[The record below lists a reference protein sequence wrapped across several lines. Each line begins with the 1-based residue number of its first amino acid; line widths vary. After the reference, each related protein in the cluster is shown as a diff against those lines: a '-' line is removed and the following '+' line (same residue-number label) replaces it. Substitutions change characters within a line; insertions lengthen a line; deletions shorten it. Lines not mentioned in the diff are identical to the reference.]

1 MYQHHQHN
9 TSVKYHMY
17 NVTLSEQHGPGQ
29 SPAPLTVTVC
39 APELGM
45 LPGATTPPFQYTLRP
60 EVGIRRFQFP
70 LRAAAPTY
78 LRRDNSNS
86 RRLPQACAVDMRCSK
101 MLGIDQQKYVDLH
114 IPHVF
119 SIRLYT
125 THTYKLFT

>member
-1 MYQHHQHN
+1 MKLGKVNIINLQIIYTYFKCNISNHQHN

-45 LPGATTPPFQYTLRP
+45 LPGATTPPFVYTLRP

-70 LRAAAPTY
+70 LRAAAPTHMC
-78 LRRDNSNS
+78 RDDSNS
-86 RRLPQACAVDMRCSK
+86 RRR
-101 MLGIDQQKYVDLH
+101 H
-114 IPHVF
+114 
-119 SIRLYT
+119 
-125 THTYKLFT
+125 